1 MGSQTKYLY
10 PDKLQA
16 ALLILCVVDLAYFSF
31 YLFTYELQEQHT
43 ISDSLFTNPS
53 YAVIL
58 SLTLSFRMLGVIFF
72 LYQYRNE
79 SSAQKWWALGYVGV
93 FLTLFGWYV
102 PAQIL
107 KRFSLTR
114 PVLPDPPDK

>member
-10 PDKLQA
+10 PDKLQI
-16 ALLILCVVDLAYFSF
+16 ALQALCVVELVYFSF

-53 YAVIL
+53 YAVVL
-58 SLTLSFRMLGVIFF
+58 SVTLSFRMLGVVFF
-72 LYQYRNE
+72 LYQYRHE
-79 SSAQKWWALGYVGV
+79 PSAQKWWALGYVAV

-102 PAQIL
+102 AAL
-107 KRFSLTR
+107 LFKMF
-114 PVLPDPPDK
+114 